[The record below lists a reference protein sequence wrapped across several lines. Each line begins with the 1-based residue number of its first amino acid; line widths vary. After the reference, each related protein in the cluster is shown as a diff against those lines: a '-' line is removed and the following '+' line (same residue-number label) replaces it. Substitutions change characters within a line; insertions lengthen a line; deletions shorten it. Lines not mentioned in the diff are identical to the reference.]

1 MGGIRGKRTLLVENE
16 GGRIEKIS
24 VKKAKNRRRA
34 VFEKRIKGPVVSQ
47 LEFSKEYC
55 VILRSTR
62 QTV

>member
-1 MGGIRGKRTLLVENE
+1 MVENE

-47 LEFSKEYC
+47 LEFRKEYC